1 FRQVLI
7 NLIQN
12 AVEAMPSERAEGEV
26 CIRGELTAGS
36 GVRLLVVDNG
46 SGIPDDTAAK
56 IFEPLFTTKTKGTGL
71 GLAIVA
77 NMVRA
82 HAGTIAV
89 QSRPGKG
96 SSFIIDLPAALAQ
109 DVA

>member
-1 FRQVLI
+1 
-7 NLIQN
+7 
-12 AVEAMPSERAEGEV
+12 AP
-26 CIRGELTAGS
+26 S

-46 SGIPDDTAAK
+46 MGIPSEAAAK

-71 GLAIVA
+71 GLAIVS

-82 HAGTIAV
+82 HQGTIQV
-89 QSRPGKG
+89 QSEPGKG
-96 SSFIIDLPAALAQ
+96 TSFIIDLPAALAQ